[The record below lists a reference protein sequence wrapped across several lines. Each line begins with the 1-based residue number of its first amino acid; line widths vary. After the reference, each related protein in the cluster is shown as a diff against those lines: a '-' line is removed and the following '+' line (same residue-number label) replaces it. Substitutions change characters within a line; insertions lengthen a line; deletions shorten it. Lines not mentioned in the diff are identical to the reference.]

1 MIERLEE
8 GNHPFSWLSAALQ
21 GARVSQCC
29 GNTGGMR
36 EEKATSKLSPLL
48 YVH

>member
-8 GNHPFSWLSAALQ
+8 WNHPFSWLSAALQ
-21 GARVSQCC
+21 GTQCC
-29 GNTGGMR
+29 ENMGGTR
-36 EEKATSKLSPLL
+36 EEKATSKFSPFL